1 MNSNKVEWLYKKYER
16 LLISIISKHLDNQED
31 IEDCLQDVFVYFLQH
46 KEKVKYST
54 HNQIKNYLATI
65 ANGMAINKYKRNMRE
80 IIVDDCENIND
91 FNEYS
96 SDDMLNSI
104 STSELVS
111 IIDKLD
117 EKDKNFI
124 YLTYIY
130 GYSSEEISRMYGIK
144 SSYVRKHLQRAK
156 EFLRGELH
164 EKE

>member
-1 MNSNKVEWLYKKYER
+1 MSSNKVEWLYKKYER

-46 KEKVKYST
+46 KEKIKHST
-54 HNQIKNYLATI
+54 HNQVKNYLATI

-80 IIVDDCENIND
+80 IVVDDCENIND

-96 SDDMLNSI
+96 SNDIFNSI
-104 STSELVS
+104 STSELAS
-111 IIDKLD
+111 IIDKLN

-130 GYSSEEISRMYGIK
+130 GYNSEEISQMYGIK

-156 EFLRGELH
+156 EFLRGELN